1 MKGNKL
7 NFESGN
13 LVVDYIF
20 FNIQGLVDR
29 KQVEIIAKYLFQ
41 ILAFNSTFV
50 KGPNGNEEDLFFD
63 SHNQL
68 LFYSS
73 KHDTYWSGTKVDF
86 SGKNATQLYSIV
98 KQQKFDWNIL
108 N

>member
-41 ILAFNSTFV
+41 ILAFNSTFA
-50 KGPNGNEEDLFFD
+50 KDLNGNEEDLFFD

-73 KHDTYWSGTKVDF
+73 KHDTCWSGIKIDF
-86 SGKNATQLYSIV
+86 SGKNAIQLYSII
-98 KQQKFDWNIL
+98 KYQKFDWNIL